1 MSSGVREQTPLGWLG
16 IEVYAPSGRLR
27 PLERTEPVIEAGEPT
42 AEPLGAAVDPP
53 AGVTPVADVPAGTPA
68 QDRSDRV
75 VVSVE
80 SPHRALADAI
90 ARWGRLDCRQE
101 PGLPADGEAVWVHGR
116 RWTLA
121 EVAVDGAAKRRLW
134 KELAV
139 GPRRAGRS

>member
-27 PLERTEPVIEAGEPT
+27 PLERSEPVVEAGAPM
-42 AEPLGAAVDPP
+42 AEPVGAAVEPQP
-53 AGVTPVADVPAGTPA
+53 GVTPVADLPAGTPE

-75 VVSVE
+75 VVFAE
-80 SPHRALADAI
+80 SPHRALAEAI

-101 PGLPADGEAVWVHGR
+101 AGPPADGEAVWVHGR